1 MKLLVISTLF
11 LLIAGYS
18 QSQDCERIVRDCE
31 ELLTKNLKGGGEFI
45 SDGQVYTA
53 FLDREKAEFKTTF
66 FGGTTYR
73 VAASAGSKDDFVIFT
88 IRDPQGNILFSNRNY
103 KNSPYWD
110 FIVKET
116 LPVTIETEL
125 DLELKVTGCAVML
138 IGFQK

>member
-1 MKLLVISTLF
+1 MKLLLISTLLF
-11 LLIAGYS
+11 LSIGSYA
-18 QSQDCERIVRDCE
+18 QDCERIVKNCE
-31 ELLTKNLKGGGEFI
+31 KQLKENLDGSEFI

-73 VAASAGSKDDFVIFT
+73 VAASAGSKENYVIFT
-88 IRDPQGNILFSNRNY
+88 IKDPQGNILFSNRNY
-103 KNSPYWD
+103 KNAPYWD
-110 FIVKET
+110 FKVLET

>member
-1 MKLLVISTLF
+1 MKTLILSTLF
-11 LLIAGYS
+11 ILVTGLSI
-18 QSQDCERIVRDCE
+18 SQDCERIVRDCE
-31 ELLTKNLKGGGEFI
+31 KLLKENTNGSDFI

-53 FLDREKAEFKTTF
+53 FLDREKAQFNTTF

-73 VAASAGSKDDFVIFT
+73 IAASAGSKDNFVIFT
-88 IRDPQGNILFSNRNY
+88 IKDPQGNILFSNKNY
-103 KNSPYWD
+103 KNAPYWD
-110 FIVKET
+110 FKVIET